1 MASAVLKITKTQISR
16 FICENMINASVFSEK
31 KPYLYKLSKII
42 KEGLQPMKITS
53 KVFKG
58 TKLSL
63 V

>member
-31 KPYLYKLSKII
+31 KTYLYKLSKII
-42 KEGLQPMKITS
+42 KEGLQPMKITP
-53 KVFKG
+53 KVKG
-58 TKLSL
+58 LNL